1 MRTLCRNSNWS
12 RMNNKQKFSAER
24 NFSEKRIFLINCITF
39 TFVCSSFHP
48 EWLWIY
54 DTLGCV
60 CRAEQQIFDRK
71 PKGTRTVN
79 AILITVIIQM
89 VVPYLFHSNRRPL
102 ETFISIQE
110 GASETAAAGS
120 TVYREQGNKYQLHI
134 RSAFVSRRAQIFIG
148 SWKCFLEARQLKQL
162 RTYLPKAI
170 FLRHLGARRKR
181 HNAADILHISKHDLF
196 RCE

>member
-1 MRTLCRNSNWS
+1 MMLNTFTAFCFQLKTRQAWRQWNIHANSLSKLKLKSHEQQLRIFRW
-12 RMNNKQKFSAER
+12 KELFW
-24 NFSEKRIFLINCITF
+24 EKNFLINCITF
-39 TFVCSSFHP
+39 TFCSQPIPP

-71 PKGTRTVN
+71 AKGTRTVN

-148 SWKCFLEARQLKQL
+148 SWKM
-162 RTYLPKAI
+162 
-170 FLRHLGARRKR
+170 
-181 HNAADILHISKHDLF
+181 LF
-196 RCE
+196 RSETIKTAANVFT